1 MTIRLYDYWRSS
13 AAYRV
18 RIALEWKGLAY
29 ERVATDLAAGAQR
42 EAGYKAVNPQG
53 FVPALEIDGQL
64 FTQSLAIFD
73 VLDARFKEPP
83 LVSDDPDTRAHQLA
97 MALVI
102 AADIH
107 PVNNLRVLQYL
118 TREMGQDQDAVNR
131 WYRHW
136 ITEGLAALEAM
147 ADADA
152 PFLGGEQPAMPDM
165 CLVPQMFNARR
176 FETPLDAFPK
186 LVAIDARCTEIEAF
200 KRAHPDLAKPAE

>member
-13 AAYRV
+13 ASYRV
-18 RIALEWKGLAY
+18 RIALEWKGLSY
-29 ERVATDLAAGAQR
+29 ERVATDLVAGAQR
-42 EAGYKAVNPQG
+42 DAGYKAINPQG

-73 VLDARFKEPP
+73 VLDSRFKEPP

-97 MALVI
+97 LALVI

-107 PVNNLRVLQYL
+107 PINNLRVLQYL
-118 TREMGQDQDAVNR
+118 RNEMGQDQDAINR

-147 ADADA
+147 ADPAL
-152 PFLGGEQPAMPDM
+152 PFLGGDQPTMPDM
-165 CLVPQMFNARR
+165 CLVPQLANARR
-176 FETPLDAFPK
+176 FDTPLAAFPK
-186 LVAIDARCTEIEAF
+186 LVAIDARCNEINAF
-200 KRAHPDLAKPAE
+200 KRAHPDLAKPS

>member
-1 MTIRLYDYWRSS
+1 VTIRLYDYWRSS

-18 RIALEWKGLAY
+18 RIALNWKGLEY
-29 ERVATDLAAGAQR
+29 ESIDQDLVKGSHR
-42 EAGYKAVNPQG
+42 EADFLRVNPQG

-73 VLDARFKEPP
+73 VLDARFEEPH
-83 LVSDDPDTRAHQLA
+83 LVSRDPDTRARQLA

-107 PVNNLRVLQYL
+107 PINNLRVLQYL
-118 TREMGQDQDAVNR
+118 KNELGQDQAAIDR

-136 ITEGLAALEAM
+136 IAEGLAALEAM
-147 ADADA
+147 AGDG

-165 CLVPQMFNARR
+165 CLVPQMYNARR
-176 FETPLDAFPK
+176 FETPLDACPK
-186 LVAIDARCTEIEAF
+186 LVAIDARCNEIEAF
-200 KRAHPDLAKPAE
+200 QRAHPDAVKPQ